1 MLSECLGD
9 SSMRLGVP
17 FIAPRQLGAVGG
29 KLGRPSLPSVVWCTG
44 QSGTPPDNYCS
55 CSVHDFFP
63 YGEQSTVVASGPLAH
78 RTLSGAHR
86 TVRCP
91 PPTIG
96 AAMRRAKI
104 VRPTV
109 GASDRWLTGQSGT
122 PPDNYCSCSVHD
134 FFPYGEQSTVVA
146 SGPLAHRALSGAHRT
161 VRCPP
166 STIGAAMRRAKIVR
180 PTVGASDR
188 WLTGQSGTPPDSP
201 VNYSHVA
208 HLLFLRA
215 PSSPWM
221 THRTVRCTT
230 GRSGEL

>member
-1 MLSECLGD
+1 MQHNHAHKSRLELETQHTEFTTQMELKSLTQRIECVELESWSLRMLSECLGN

-122 PPDNYCSCSVHD
+122 PPD
-134 FFPYGEQSTVVA
+134 
-146 SGPLAHRALSGAHRT
+146 
-161 VRCPP
+161 
-166 STIGAAMRRAKIVR
+166 
-180 PTVGASDR
+180 
-188 WLTGQSGTPPDSP
+188 SP